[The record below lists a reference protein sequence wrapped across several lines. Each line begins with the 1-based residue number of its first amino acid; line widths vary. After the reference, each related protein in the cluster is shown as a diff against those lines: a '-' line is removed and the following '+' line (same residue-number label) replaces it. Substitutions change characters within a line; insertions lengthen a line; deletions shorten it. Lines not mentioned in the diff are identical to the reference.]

1 MIGFETDTTNGPV
14 LAMAG
19 ALVAR
24 NAFATADQ
32 AKDWLAGHAKG
43 TPQAGKVTLKA
54 PEIAENG
61 NAVPLTVS
69 VESEMSEKSYVKA
82 IYVAADGNPNP
93 GVAVFELTP
102 LSGKAEIALRVR
114 LQQTAEDR
122 RGGRDERRL
131 ALHGEPRGQGHHR
144 RLRRLR
150 RKRWLTTSSRACA
163 FPPPPRRARW
173 SRSRR

>member
-1 MIGFETDTTNGPV
+1 MFDARLTRRTALIAPLV
-14 LAMAG
+14 AIAG

-32 AKDWLAGHAKG
+32 AKEWLASQASGVQKA
-43 TPQAGKVTLKA
+43 TPQAGKVTLRA

-93 GVAVFELTP
+93 GVAVFEMTP
-102 LSGKAEIALRVR
+102 RSGKAEVSLRVR
-114 LQQTAEDR
+114 LQQTEKIVAVAEMNDGSLYTASR
-122 RGGRDERRL
+122 EVKVTIGGC
-131 ALHGEPRGQGHHR
+131 GG
-144 RLRRLR
+144 
-150 RKRWLTTSSRACA
+150 
-163 FPPPPRRARW
+163 
-173 SRSRR
+173 